1 MSPFVFVQEG
11 QTQRKSLS
19 EMCSDCFQDSGGFLC
34 VIDDS
39 TEHMLSVWDCAKET
53 KVAEI
58 KVKTAVE
65 NKSSQLKSC

>member
-1 MSPFVFVQEG
+1 
-11 QTQRKSLS
+11 
-19 EMCSDCFQDSGGFLC
+19 MCSDCFQDSGGFLC